1 MTKPGN
7 GHYGI
12 LKNTGQDFINDI
24 LGVSCK
30 IDIYS
35 IFFWKK
41 YQEVESGPKLFE
53 RVVVA
58 WPQHSLLFWSLN
70 TIPSKMLCPGQP
82 EQFAIPH
89 L

>member
-35 IFFWKK
+35 IFF
-41 YQEVESGPKLFE
+41 
-53 RVVVA
+53 
-58 WPQHSLLFWSLN
+58 
-70 TIPSKMLCPGQP
+70 
-82 EQFAIPH
+82 
-89 L
+89 